1 MDRISRI
8 LTDPVKKKIIT
19 FFYENPQSVDSI
31 RGISTWTSIKP
42 KIVKKA
48 LEELVRDGILV
59 AHRGSST
66 TGYAYTQDKD
76 VTLQIEGILSRL
88 K

>member
-1 MDRISRI
+1 MDKISNVLRC
-8 LTDPVKKKIIT
+8 PVKKKIIT
-19 FFYENPQSVDSI
+19 FFYENPQSLDSV
-31 RGISTWTSIKP
+31 RGISTWINIKP

-76 VTLQIEGILSRL
+76 IMVQIELHLRS
-88 K
+88 